1 MPLNFLE
8 WSTTLTDLWWASLT
22 IQITFIFYPYFQLP
36 WALSYCRYK
45 PFINSFKFHLF
56 RYKCWLN
63 YCQQQN
69 SDIPYNLNKIY
80 SARYVSKSG
89 LFLSTYYNHLRH
101 LDGNEKL
108 LEIIAHPSSSRA
120 FYDPEF
126 NLQIREKL

>member
-8 WSTTLTDLWWASLT
+8 WSITLTDLWWAWST

-45 PFINSFKFHLF
+45 PFINSFKCHLF

-69 SDIPYNLNKIY
+69 IDIPYNLNKIY
-80 SARYVSKSG
+80 SARYVSK
-89 LFLSTYYNHLRH
+89 LFEVVCFYLLTVATCNTYMRMKSCS
-101 LDGNEKL
+101 KL
-108 LEIIAHPSSSRA
+108 LRILVIEL
-120 FYDPEF
+120 EF